1 MNTPRQT
8 EASVAL
14 IKLDNPPVNG
24 MGFET
29 RLATWQALERAEA
42 DPQVAAIVLFGA
54 GALFSAGADI
64 REFGSP
70 KAYREPN
77 LLSLIARIESCAKP
91 VIAALHGT
99 CIGGGLEL
107 AMGCHYRIA
116 APGCQMGL
124 PEVKLGLIPGAGGT
138 QRLPRALGVEPALN
152 MIVSGEFMKSE
163 TLVRLPGQALI
174 DRLSQSESTLLED
187 AQAFAR
193 EVAAHRPLPR
203 LRERACSH
211 PQGDGF
217 FGFARNSIK
226 AAMPNYPAALE
237 CLNAVQAA
245 TRMSFEKGMTLER
258 ETFLRLMDSAES
270 KSLRHLFLAER
281 NSAKV
286 PGVSADA
293 RLREVRSVAVIG
305 AGTMG
310 SGIAI
315 NFLNAGMP
323 VTLIDSTAQG
333 LERGVKA
340 IEGIYQA
347 QVKKGKLREEQAA
360 QRVGLLKATL
370 DQSDLATADLVI
382 EAVFEDMAVKK
393 TVFGALDKLAK
404 PGAILA
410 SNTSTLDLNEL
421 AASTS
426 RASDVVGLHFFSP
439 ANVMRLLEVVRG
451 DKTAPDV
458 LATVMKLGKQ
468 IKKTPVVSGVCDG
481 FIGNRMLEQYV
492 RQAGFLLEEGCSPRQ
507 VDQAIERF
515 GFAMGPFRMSDL
527 AGNDIGWAIRK
538 RRYVEKPE
546 VRYSPIADRL
556 CELGRFGQKTS
567 AGWYDYRPG
576 QREAQASAVVAK
588 LIDDY
593 RAEHSIQ
600 ARAVS
605 EDEIVQRLV
614 FALVNEGAHVL
625 EEGIAARAGDIDV
638 VYLMGYGFPAWRGGP
653 MHYANEWGLD
663 RLVHLMKEFAANP
676 MDDGVFWQ
684 PAPLLSRLAAQ
695 GGVFS

>member
-1 MNTPRQT
+1 MNAQKQSVS
-8 EASVAL
+8 SVAL

-29 RLATWQALERAEA
+29 RLALWQALERAEA
-42 DPQVAAIVLFGA
+42 DSQVAAIVVHGS

-77 LLSLIARIESCAKP
+77 LLSLIARIEGCAKP
-91 VIAALHGT
+91 VIAAVHGT

-107 AMGCHYRIA
+107 AMACHYRVA
-116 APGCQMGL
+116 APGCQIGL

-152 MIVSGEFMKSE
+152 LIVSGEFMKSE
-163 TLVRLPGQALI
+163 LLMRLPGQVLI
-174 DRLSQSESTLLED
+174 DRVAQSEAMLLED
-187 AQAFAR
+187 AQAFAL
-193 EVAAHRPLPR
+193 EVAARRPLPC

-226 AAMPNYPAALE
+226 AAMPNYPAGLE
-237 CLNAVQAA
+237 CLNMVQAA
-245 TRMSFEKGMTLER
+245 TRLPFEQGMTLER
-258 ETFLRLMDSAES
+258 ETFLRLMGSAQS

-281 NSAKV
+281 EAAKV
-286 PGVSADA
+286 PGVSADMQQ
-293 RLREVRSVAVIG
+293 REVRNVAVIG

-315 NFLNAGMP
+315 NFLNAGLP
-323 VTLIDSTAQG
+323 VTLIDNTAQS

-340 IEGIYQA
+340 IQGIYQA
-347 QVKKGKLREEQAA
+347 QVKKGKLRDEQAA
-360 QRVGLLKATL
+360 QRLGLLKTTL
-370 DQSDLATADLVI
+370 DLTELAAADLVI
-382 EAVFEDMAVKK
+382 EAVFEDMAIKK
-393 TVFGALDKLAK
+393 TVFSKLDKLAK

-421 AASTS
+421 AAATT
-426 RASDVVGLHFFSP
+426 RAGDVVGLHFFSP

-458 LATVMKLGKQ
+458 LATVMKLGKR

-492 RQAGFLLEEGCSPRQ
+492 RQAGFLLEEGCGPRQ

-567 AGWYDYRPG
+567 AGWYDYHAG
-576 QREAQASAVVAK
+576 QRDAQASAVVAK
-588 LIDDY
+588 LIEDY
-593 RAEHSIQ
+593 RAEKSIQ
-600 ARAVS
+600 ARAVG

-614 FALVNEGAHVL
+614 FALVNEGARLL

-638 VYLMGYGFPAWRGGP
+638 VYLMGYGFPPWRGGP

-663 RLVHLMKEFAANP
+663 RLVHLMKKFAANP
-676 MDDGVFWQ
+676 MDDGAFWQ

-695 GGVFS
+695 GGLFS